1 MKGIVSFIAILIL
14 CSGCVA
20 EKDLDTLHLQFSSQN
35 AKLARENNALKK
47 QLEALRQELNSQTK
61 ILKEQIV
68 QTSTPVRSTQAN
80 LWAEIETLRVQIA
93 TLSGQMDAIE
103 RKLQKLNTDQTN
115 STQTLVSLS
124 KRVSELEKN
133 WQRAKSQLGLEG
145 LEDEKDEGP
154 EKAASLKE
162 ESKKDAVLLTANSA
176 QELYKNALESFYAR
190 KYDLAQ
196 SLWDE
201 FIHTFPKNKLVPNAY
216 FWQGECF
223 FQMGDFARA
232 VLAYQEVISKFPQ
245 SNKLRPS
252 MLKQGMAFYKLGKK
266 KAGQLVLK
274 DLIKK
279 FPHTVEARRA
289 KGFLAS
295 AQ

>member
-1 MKGIVSFIAILIL
+1 MKGILTLIAALFL
-14 CSGCVA
+14 CASCVT
-20 EKDLDTLHLQFSSQN
+20 KNDLDTLRIQVSSQN
-35 AKLARENNALKK
+35 AKLVRENNALKK
-47 QLEALRQELNSQTK
+47 QLEALRQELNSRTK

-80 LWAEIETLRVQIA
+80 LWAEIESLRVQLA
-93 TLSGQMDAIE
+93 TLSGQMDALD
-103 RKLQKLNTDQTN
+103 RKLQRLDTVQTN
-115 STQTLVSLS
+115 STQTMTILS
-124 KRVSELEKN
+124 KRIEQLEKN
-133 WQRAKSQLGLEG
+133 WQRTKSQLGLEF
-145 LEDEKDEGP
+145 LEDEKGEKSEKVVSPKEGDKK
-154 EKAASLKE
+154 EAAF
-162 ESKKDAVLLTANSA
+162 LTANSA
-176 QELYKNALESFYAR
+176 QELYRKALESFYAR

-201 FIHTFPKNKLVPNAY
+201 FIRTFPKDKLVPNAY

-223 FQMGDFARA
+223 YQMGDYARA
-232 VLAYQEVISKFPQ
+232 VLAYQEVISKFSK

-274 DLIKK
+274 ELIKK
-279 FPHTVEARRA
+279 FPHTIEARRA

-295 AQ
+295 ID